1 MVPDIPTFAV
11 DDGFA
16 YRVPSALADRVTVGS
31 LVRVPL
37 AGRRVRGYVIG
48 MERDSGD
55 LDPRKLKDVRSVSS
69 PIPVFAEAMLPSLE
83 WAAWYYVAP
92 LARVLAKT
100 GPPNLP
106 KRLPPLELPSVP
118 RCDGPVPAVAEAAT
132 AGGPSRTVQVVVGTG
147 WADLIRGTI
156 AAPLRAEK
164 SVLVVAPSAVEGSR
178 LASRLVADFGSR
190 VLDVAEQD
198 PASVT
203 SAWSHAATQGGLV
216 VVGTMRVSW
225 WPVMNLSMLVLVE
238 DGRRGMKE
246 RQTPTVAVRALARV
260 RAVAERLQLVLV
272 GRVPTVQSLHEG
284 TEVIRVPGRL
294 WAPVEIVDRSE
305 DPPGGGVLTARARVA
320 IASTRRR
327 GGRVL
332 VFTHRRGYAPA
343 ARCVGCRRLR
353 NCPEC
358 GSRPDHRDTCPRCEA
373 VVGACRSCGGSRFEP
388 LGAGVGRIVEE
399 LHGLVGE
406 EVGEVAAGRPVMV
419 GTERDLVNV
428 PPVDLAVVV
437 DADGLVRGTNYRATE
452 DALSVL
458 ARVAATVH
466 QRGGRW
472 VMLQT
477 ADRRHPVYAALRR
490 ADPFPFLEDE
500 LVARRRFS
508 LPPCGEVM
516 VVEVEGTDDP
526 SIMDGVIEGA
536 TVYGPSREAARI
548 RWIVQDHDLWDVK
561 ERLRVTVR
569 RLRDQGCK
577 VRVDV
582 DPREF

>member
-48 MERDSGD
+48 MEGDSGD

-118 RCDGPVPAVAEAAT
+118 RCDGPVPEVAEAAT

-147 WADLIRGTI
+147 WAELIRGTI
-156 AAPLRAEK
+156 AAPVRAEK
-164 SVLVVAPSAVEGSR
+164 SVLVVAPSAVEASR

-216 VVGTMRVSW
+216 VVGTMRVIW

-272 GRVPTVQSLHEG
+272 GRVPTVHLC
-284 TEVIRVPGRL
+284 
-294 WAPVEIVDRSE
+294 
-305 DPPGGGVLTARARVA
+305 
-320 IASTRRR
+320 TR
-327 GGRVL
+327 
-332 VFTHRRGYAPA
+332 
-343 ARCVGCRRLR
+343 
-353 NCPEC
+353 
-358 GSRPDHRDTCPRCEA
+358 
-373 VVGACRSCGGSRFEP
+373 
-388 LGAGVGRIVEE
+388 
-399 LHGLVGE
+399 
-406 EVGEVAAGRPVMV
+406 
-419 GTERDLVNV
+419 ER
-428 PPVDLAVVV
+428 
-437 DADGLVRGTNYRATE
+437 
-452 DALSVL
+452 
-458 ARVAATVH
+458 
-466 QRGGRW
+466 
-472 VMLQT
+472 
-477 ADRRHPVYAALRR
+477 
-490 ADPFPFLEDE
+490 
-500 LVARRRFS
+500 
-508 LPPCGEVM
+508 
-516 VVEVEGTDDP
+516 
-526 SIMDGVIEGA
+526 
-536 TVYGPSREAARI
+536 
-548 RWIVQDHDLWDVK
+548 K
-561 ERLRVTVR
+561 
-569 RLRDQGCK
+569 
-577 VRVDV
+577 
-582 DPREF
+582 